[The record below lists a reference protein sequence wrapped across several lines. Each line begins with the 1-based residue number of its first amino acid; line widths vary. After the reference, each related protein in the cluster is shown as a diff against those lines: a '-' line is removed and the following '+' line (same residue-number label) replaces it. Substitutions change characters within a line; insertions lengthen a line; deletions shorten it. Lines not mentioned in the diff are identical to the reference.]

1 MPVASLFAESAAPC
15 SRGCGILGIAIPSR
29 TFFFLFATVRG
40 QSIRKEKR
48 MAVDESSSGAP
59 LKKRG
64 LERISADQSRFTS
77 RLCQA
82 AISGLMASEAFHER
96 LTARSEAV
104 ARHMAM
110 LAEPQLRRGGGLHID
125 RRSPH
130 SQVPWRCA

>member
-1 MPVASLFAESAAPC
+1 MPVASLFAEPLAPY
-15 SRGCGILGIAIPSR
+15 SRGCGILGIAILSQ

-48 MAVDESSSGAP
+48 MAVDESSSRTP
-59 LKKRG
+59 RKKCRLK
-64 LERISADQSRFTS
+64 RIFAGQPRFTS
-77 RLCQA
+77 HLCKA
-82 AISGLMASEAFHER
+82 GISSLMDAEAFHER

-110 LAEPQLRRGGGLHID
+110 LAEPHLRRGGGLHID

-130 SQVPWRCA
+130 AQVLWRCA